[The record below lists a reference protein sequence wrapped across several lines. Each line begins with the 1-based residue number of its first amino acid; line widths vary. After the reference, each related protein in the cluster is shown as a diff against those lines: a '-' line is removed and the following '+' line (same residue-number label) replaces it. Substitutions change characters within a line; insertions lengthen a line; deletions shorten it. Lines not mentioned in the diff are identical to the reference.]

1 MNLSPCLDCYL
12 RKVSQLY
19 RFVVVVLF
27 VFLVFV
33 CLFVCLFYFF
43 LTFM

>member
-12 RKVSQLY
+12 LKVSQLY

-33 CLFVCLFYFF
+33 CLFYLFLLDIYVG
-43 LTFM
+43 